1 MNKLTGKVT
10 DEDDLVLEKRIT
22 MNKNEVDLREF
33 VAPLA
38 ESTRRKVLGEN
49 VAKVYKLGH

>member
-1 MNKLTGKVT
+1 MGNLTRDYM
-10 DEDDLVLEKRIT
+10 DE
-22 MNKNEVDLREF
+22 LREF
-33 VAPLA
+33 VAPLP